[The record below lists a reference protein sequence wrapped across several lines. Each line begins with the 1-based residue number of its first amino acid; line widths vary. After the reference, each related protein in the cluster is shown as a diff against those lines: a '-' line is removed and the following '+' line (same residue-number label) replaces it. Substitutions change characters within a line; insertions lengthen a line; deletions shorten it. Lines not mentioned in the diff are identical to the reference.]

1 MTSHA
6 QEMPQAK
13 EDLLARAFHD
23 FDQAA
28 TVLQRSYD
36 ALTTR
41 LQEMDLELAQTNA
54 SLREHLRETEAMRA
68 HVTAVLES
76 LDSGVIVT
84 DSQGLVVRCN
94 HSTER
99 LLGISQSQLRG
110 RRAADIL
117 RELRKDHGEYP
128 VLLPNG
134 FVLALSQTDLTDEA
148 GALIGTLV
156 LIHDVTRIRDLED
169 RLQRRNRLEAMG
181 RMVGCIA
188 HEIRNPLGSVELFAS
203 LLRKDLSSLPHLQIY
218 AEHISVAVR
227 SMDRLLSNLLTYTR
241 PDCSNVGWQDTESL
255 IGDVLTLSSHAM
267 SGVPIEIRRCLD
279 PSVPRLW
286 CDAAK
291 MQQILLNL
299 VVNAVHAMPT
309 GGVLTITV
317 TAVSSEASDTPMVH
331 VVVGDNGTGITP
343 AIRSR
348 VFDPFFTTKDQGTGL
363 GLAIVHALVEAHQG
377 RIDVESSPGQGT
389 SFVITLP
396 QGPVRKEPLPAR
408 PAAVAGRTAAPFR
421 MARTTEKEI
430 DE

>member
-1 MTSHA
+1 VTGNS
-6 QEMPQAK
+6 QQVQQVK
-13 EDLLARAFHD
+13 SDLLARAFHD

-41 LQEMDLELAQTNA
+41 LQEMDLELAHTNA
-54 SLREHLRETEAMRA
+54 SLREHLRETEKMRA

-84 DSQGLVVRCN
+84 DPHGLVVRCN

-99 LLGISQSQLRG
+99 LLGIPQSQLRG
-110 RRAADIL
+110 CCATDIL

-128 VLLPNG
+128 VMLPNG
-134 FVLALSQTDLTDEA
+134 LVLALSQTDLTDET

-156 LIHDVTRIRDLED
+156 LIHDVTRIRQLED

-203 LLRKDLSSLPHLQIY
+203 LLRKDLSSLPHLQVY

-227 SMDRLLSNLLTYTR
+227 SMDRLLANLLTYTR
-241 PDCSNVGWQDTESL
+241 PDCSNVGWQETESL
-255 IGDVLTLSSHAM
+255 IGEVLTLASHAM
-267 SGVPIEIRRCLD
+267 SGVPIEVRRRLD
-279 PSVPRLW
+279 PLVPRLW
-286 CDAAK
+286 CDTAK
-291 MQQILLNL
+291 MQQVLLNL
-299 VVNAVHAMPT
+299 VLNAVHAMPG
-309 GGVLTITV
+309 GGVLTIAV
-317 TAVSSEASDTPMVH
+317 TAVSSEALETPMVH
-331 VVVGDNGTGITP
+331 IVVSDNGIGIAP

-348 VFDPFFTTKDQGTGL
+348 VFDPFFTTKDHGTGL
-363 GLAIVHALVEAHQG
+363 GLAIVHALVEAHHG

-396 QGPVRKEPLPAR
+396 QEPVRKESLPVRSVAL
-408 PAAVAGRTAAPFR
+408 AEGSAVPFR
-421 MARTTEKEI
+421 LSNTPEKEI